1 MTLAIES
8 VESGSWSRGV
18 RRLFASNRVW
28 LPVLPAFTYFLIF
41 FIIPAVSLFFISLN
55 KPTLGTV
62 GVQRQF
68 ALKNFTRFFGRSLYH
83 EAAIRSASSPCWD
96 GCAR

>member
-1 MTLAIES
+1 MSLEIES

-18 RRLFASNRVW
+18 RRLFAGNHVW
-28 LPVLPAFTYFLIF
+28 LLVLPAFIFLLIF
-41 FIIPAVSLFFISLN
+41 FIIPVVSLFFISLD

-62 GVQRQF
+62 DVQRQF
-68 ALKNFTRFFGRSLYH
+68 ALKNFIRFFSRSLYY

>member
-1 MTLAIES
+1 MSLAIES
-8 VESGSWSRGV
+8 VESRSWSRGV
-18 RRLFASNRVW
+18 RRLFAGNRVW
-28 LPVLPAFTYFLIF
+28 LLVLPAFIFFLIF
-41 FIIPAVSLFFISLN
+41 FIIPVVSLFFISLD

-62 GVQRQF
+62 DVQRQF
-68 ALKNFTRFFGRSLYH
+68 ALKNFIRFFSRSLYY